1 MTVIPFPVRHGA
13 VAARRAHNPEVV
25 GSTPTAATN
34 SGRSSVVELCAW
46 DAEVGGLSPSALTNY
61 AAVLYPPVGFIIF
74 AVAFWSFAG
83 ASLAI
88 ILK

>member
-1 MTVIPFPVRHGA
+1 
-13 VAARRAHNPEVV
+13 
-25 GSTPTAATN
+25 
-34 SGRSSVVELCAW
+34 
-46 DAEVGGLSPSALTNY
+46 LTNY